1 MKLELNGIDVDCVI
15 GERADERVRTQRL
28 RIDVALT
35 IPDRAGETAEL
46 CDTVDYAALTE
57 KVRTALVAAKC
68 KMIERAARIVCD
80 LCLADAKVS
89 AARVR
94 VTKSGAIAHLES
106 ASAVVEAE
114 R

>member
-35 IPDRAGETAEL
+35 IPDRAGETDEL
-46 CDTVDYAALTE
+46 CDAVDYAALTGE
-57 KVRTALVAAKC
+57 VGTALGAAEC
-68 KMIERAARIVCD
+68 KKNERAARIVCD